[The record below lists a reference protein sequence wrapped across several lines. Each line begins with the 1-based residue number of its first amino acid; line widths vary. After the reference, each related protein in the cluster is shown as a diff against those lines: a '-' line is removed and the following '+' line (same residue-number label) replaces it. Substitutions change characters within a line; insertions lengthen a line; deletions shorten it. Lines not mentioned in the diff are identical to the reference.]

1 MGINTLTKTN
11 INYTY
16 KGPCWVNGIV
26 QITYPSKICVKGTIT
41 IMNFTPLDFEVETL
55 VAS

>member
-1 MGINTLTKTN
+1 MGINTLMKTN

-16 KGPCWVNGIV
+16 KGPCWVNEIM
-26 QITYPSKICVKGTIT
+26 QITYPFSICIKETIT
-41 IMNFTPLDFEVETL
+41 IMNFTPLDFEVETS